1 MFSLGYL
8 RNIHFFFRLLEEYTF
23 FSLDYLRNIHFSLDY
38 LRNIQFFF
46 RLLEEG
52 NITDAEKEKSR
63 IESLQRDSRKKL
75 ESAKE
80 EYRPVWFRY

>member
-8 RNIHFFFRLLEEYTF
+8 RNIKKIFRLLEEY
-23 FSLDYLRNIHFSLDY
+23 S
-38 LRNIQFFF
+38 FFF